1 MARHPARRDCPTTYW
16 GSYGTVMARNSWGS
30 TRKLPSGRVQ
40 ARYLGPDGETYKAPD
55 TFPDKLSALAWLG
68 DVRRTVD
75 LGCWEPPVTPKVK
88 VQVPTVGE
96 AVELWLSVMKASVR
110 DSTFDTYSAVVTN
123 RLLNDEALCRISL
136 DKLTVAIVGEWWE
149 RTVTRCPDTAARN
162 RSAYQKLRAAVALAV
177 EYGHIEHNVVNLR
190 SARRQVR
197 PKNKELPST
206 ADLLLIL
213 NNVPHRFRL
222 VTVLCLFHGLRVGEA
237 LALEGRHISPDGQSV
252 TVEGNLVRVLDD
264 DGHAIMIHHEPKTP
278 AGYRTVP
285 VLSEFVHVV
294 RAHLDTYQPGA
305 ACYATATAVGD
316 PVMDTVYRNYFHS
329 AKDRAGVTA
338 RITPHFGRNWLITR
352 LAEAG
357 ATPKE
362 IGRILGQEDVSTI
375 VGVYMRVRESRP
387 AELMK
392 RIDTTDDD
400 PRTP

>member
-1 MARHPARRDCPTTYW
+1 MDR

-30 TRKLPSGRVQ
+30 TRKLPSGRIQ

-68 DVRRTVD
+68 DVRKTVD
-75 LGCWEPPVTPKVK
+75 LGCWEPPSTPKVTVK
-88 VQVPTVGE
+88 VPTVGE
-96 AVELWLSVMKASVR
+96 AVEHWLSMMKSSVR
-110 DSTFDTYSAVVTN
+110 DSTYVTYSAVVTN
-123 RLLNDEALCRISL
+123 RLLNDEVLCMVSL
-136 DKLTVAIVGEWWE
+136 DQLTVAMVGEWWE
-149 RTVTRCPDTAARN
+149 RAVTQWPDTASRN

-190 SARRQVR
+190 AARRQVR
-197 PKNKELPST
+197 RKNKELPST
-206 ADLLLIL
+206 GDLLSIL
-213 NNVPHRFRL
+213 NNVPHRFKF

-237 LALEGRHISPDGQSV
+237 LAIQGRHISPTGQAI

-264 DGHAIMIHHEPKTP
+264 NGHATMIHHEPKTP

-285 VLSEFVHVV
+285 VLSEFAHVV
-294 RAHLDTYQPGA
+294 REHVDTYRPGTN
-305 ACYATATAVGD
+305 CYATTNAAGD
-316 PVMDTVYRNYFHS
+316 PVMDTVYRNYFYS
-329 AKDRAGVTA
+329 ARDRAGVTA
-338 RITPHFGRNWLITR
+338 RITPHYGRNWLITR

-392 RIDTTDDD
+392 RIETRDDELSV
-400 PRTP
+400 P